1 MVVVVYFGMF
11 DLLMCGY
18 EDFVWC
24 VLSIFDMLVVGVVD
38 SCVKKLFF
46 LFEECLMIVN
56 EVFGYY
62 LNVKVMSFI
71 GFLKDFVCVN
81 NVCVIVCGLCVV
93 FDFEYEFQMVGMNC
107 YLLFDVEMMF
117 MMLFD
122 QYQFILGMIV
132 CEIV

>member
-1 MVVVVYFGMF
+1 MRWCVVKVMYVYFGSGVCIVWLLFCLCDDRRSDMVVVVYFGMF

-93 FDFEYEFQMVGMNC
+93 FDFEYEF
-107 YLLFDVEMMF
+107 
-117 MMLFD
+117 
-122 QYQFILGMIV
+122 
-132 CEIV
+132 